1 MILNISGRTDIVA
14 FYSDWLMNRLD
25 EGFID
30 VRNPFN
36 PKMVSRIMMEDV
48 ELLFFCTKNPLPIL
62 DKIKKIK
69 KKVYFHVTLTPYKED
84 IEPNLP
90 HKNEIIEGI
99 KKLSTIIG
107 KENLVIRYDPIFVSD
122 KYNIEYHVKAFN
134 KICELLDGYV
144 SKILIHFI
152 DDYKNVRGNYNIL
165 KYRKLDENDYKVLA
179 TSFSES
185 AKKHNIVVHTC
196 NEERDLTEYGFVKD
210 DCISKEL
217 AFKLT
222 GKIYKKKWK
231 ARKDLVCQCVEMVDI
246 GVYNSCKHFCK
257 YCYANYDEKQ
267 VNDNYSKH
275 NSKSSLLVGE
285 LTEDDIIKV
294 RKNNIY

>member
-36 PKMVSRIMMEDV
+36 PKMVSRIMMDDV
-48 ELLFFCTKNPLPIL
+48 DLLFFCTKNPIPIV
-62 DKIKKIK
+62 DKLKYIR
-69 KKVYFHVTLTPYKED
+69 KKVYFHVTLTSYKND
-84 IEPNLP
+84 IEPNVP
-90 HKNEIIEGI
+90 SKKDIIDAI
-99 KKLSTIIG
+99 KKISNLIG
-107 KENLVIRYDPIFVSD
+107 KENIVIRYDPIFISD
-122 KYNIEYHVKAFN
+122 KYNVDYHIRAFD
-134 KICELLDGYV
+134 KICELLDGVV

-165 KYRKLDENDYKVLA
+165 KYRRITENDYE
-179 TSFSES
+179 TIGRSFSES
-185 AKKHNIVVHTC
+185 AKKHNIVVFTC
-196 NEERDLTEYGFVKD
+196 NEERNLTEFGLIKD
-210 DCISKEL
+210 DCISREL

-222 GKIYKKKWK
+222 GKIYKKKWN
-231 ARKDLVCQCVEMVDI
+231 ARRDLVCQCVEMVDI

-267 VNDNYSKH
+267 VNDNFIKH
-275 NSKSSLLVGE
+275 NPKSSLLIGK
-285 LTEDDIIKV
+285 LSDDDIIKI
-294 RKNNIY
+294 RK